1 MDNSKKKFIE
11 SMEYLAKYYIN
22 FKADFNDPIV
32 QRIWFD
38 SLKQINPNDIEFVVV
53 DYCRKNVYPP
63 QSPTHL
69 LEHYNKLLELKVIDI
84 VTEASFL
91 INKKMKLV
99 EVDIPFLGIE
109 KKYITDYEAAIEAAT
124 GTTKDVLTVVKNGL
138 IKLDKNDVYRYLSR
152 ISSQKILL
160 KESL

>member
-22 FKADFNDPIV
+22 FKADFNDPVV
-32 QRIWFD
+32 QRIWFN

-69 LEHYNKLLELKVIDI
+69 LEHYNKLFELRVIDI
-84 VTEASFL
+84 VSEAKYLVDRNLKL
-91 INKKMKLV
+91 IEV
-99 EVDIPFLGIE
+99 EIPFSGLE
-109 KKYITDYEAAIEAAT
+109 KKYIPDYDAAIAAAT